1 MDLITS
7 GVLPYAFLG
16 LIVGLIASFIMKEG
30 GYGILSDIILG
41 IIGAVI
47 GGLLIGSVVG
57 VGDPFTGISWISL
70 LIALFGAIVTVTLF
84 RVATRRWTVSQ

>member
-16 LIVGLIASFIMKEG
+16 LVVGLAAGFIRKEG
-30 GYGILSDIILG
+30 GYGILSNMILG

-47 GGLLIGSVVG
+47 GGLLIGSVAG
-57 VGDPFTGISWISL
+57 VGNPFTGISWGSL
-70 LIALFGAIVTVTLF
+70 LIALLGAVVTVALF
-84 RVATRRWTVSQ
+84 KFATRRHTASQ